1 MSGFSSDWLALREP
15 ADHDARDAELLDLV
29 AQRYEKRD
37 GVRVLDLGCGTGSNL
52 RGTWTALPDWQHW
65 TLVDNDDRL
74 LDAARDSLTSWA
86 DTAEV
91 FGEELLL
98 TKGKRHITIDLR
110 KADLTTDLEKLLDWR
125 PDFVTAS
132 ALFDLVSAHWLDD
145 FIGALSKRKLPL
157 YTVLTYDGRE
167 EWQPAHET
175 DAAML
180 AAFNTHQHRD
190 KGFGVSTG
198 PDATDEMVRRFKKR
212 GYEVETASSPWKLDA
227 RQRPLINALTKGIAE
242 AVRET
247 GTVADDIVVSWL
259 KARGNANTG
268 IVGHLDL
275 WAVPGSK

>member
-52 RGTWTALPDWQHW
+52 RGTWNVLPNWQHW
-65 TLVDNDDRL
+65 TLVDHDDRL
-74 LDAARDSLTSWA
+74 LDAARDSLTRWA
-86 DTAEV
+86 DTSEV

-98 TKGKRHITIDLR
+98 TKGKRNITIDLR

-145 FIGALSKRKLPL
+145 FIGALAKRKLPL

-175 DAAML
+175 DAIML

-190 KGFGVSTG
+190 KGFGASTG

-212 GYEVETASSPWKLDA
+212 GYAVETAASPWKLDA
-227 RQRPLINALTKGIAE
+227 KLRPLISALTKGIAD

-247 GTVADDIVVSWL
+247 GTVPDDIIVNWL
-259 KARGNANTG
+259 KARENASTG
-268 IVGHLDL
+268 LVGHHDL
-275 WAVPGSK
+275 WAVPGDK

>member
-1 MSGFSSDWLALREP
+1 MSGFSPDWLALREP

-29 AQRYEKRD
+29 AQTYEKRD

-52 RGTWTALPDWQHW
+52 RGTWNVLPDWQHW
-65 TLVDNDDRL
+65 TLVDYDERL
-74 LDAARDSLTSWA
+74 LDAARDKLTRWA

-98 TKGKRHITIDLR
+98 TKGRRNITIDLR

-132 ALFDLVSAHWLDD
+132 ALFDLVSPHWLDM
-145 FIGALSKRKLPL
+145 FVGALAKRKLPL

-175 DAAML
+175 DAVML
-180 AAFNTHQHRD
+180 AAFNAHQHRD
-190 KGFGVSTG
+190 KGFGVSAG
-198 PDATDEMVRRFKKR
+198 PDAADEMVRLFRKR
-212 GYEVETASSPWKLDA
+212 GYDVETASSPWKLGA
-227 RQRPLINALTKGIAE
+227 SQRPLIDALTRGIAD

-247 GTVADDIVVSWL
+247 RTVPDDVIVTWL
-259 KARGNANTG
+259 KARSTANTG
-268 IVGHLDL
+268 MVGHLDL
-275 WAVPGSK
+275 WAVPGNR

>member
-52 RGTWTALPDWQHW
+52 RGTWNVLPDWQHW

-74 LDAARDSLTSWA
+74 LDAARDSLTRWA

-132 ALFDLVSAHWLDD
+132 ALFDLVSPHWLDD

-157 YTVLTYDGRE
+157 YTVLTYDGVE
-167 EWQPAHET
+167 EWQPPHET
-175 DAAML
+175 DAIML
-180 AAFNTHQHRD
+180 AAFNAHQRRD
-190 KGFGVSTG
+190 KGFGASAG

-212 GYEVETASSPWKLDA
+212 GYEVETAASPWKLDA
-227 RQRPLINALTKGIAE
+227 KQRPLINALTKGIAE

-247 GTVADDIVVSWL
+247 GTVPDDIIVNWL
-259 KARGNANTG
+259 KARESANTG
-268 IVGHLDL
+268 LVGHLDL
-275 WAVPGSK
+275 WAVPGDK